1 MTSVI
6 GLTGRKRSGKD
17 SVADVLVRDHGFV
30 RFAFADAIRDVVA
43 AINPRVRSAGPDTS
57 PEEQSF
63 EHLTDIVA
71 GVGWETAKAVPE
83 VRRLLQATGM
93 AVRRHD
99 PGLWTRI
106 LADRIT
112 CHLEGPRSSAPVV
125 VCDVRLPDEAAMIR
139 DRFGGHLVR
148 VVRPGLVLD
157 LSSTASHITETALD
171 TYPVDRE
178 LLNDATLDDLAGQAH
193 ALAAMFGGS
202 DHD

>member
-1 MTSVI
+1 MTPVI

-17 SVADVLVRDHGFV
+17 SVAAVLVRDHGFV

-43 AINPRVRSAGPDTS
+43 AINPRVWFVGATPSS
-57 PEEQSF
+57 QEESF
-63 EHLTDIVA
+63 ERLSDIVA
-71 GVGWETAKAVPE
+71 RVGWETAKAVPE
-83 VRRLLQATGM
+83 VRRLLQTTGM

-99 PGLWTRI
+99 PDFWTRI

-112 CHLEGPRSSAPVV
+112 RHLEGPRSASPVV
-125 VCDVRLPDEAAMIR
+125 VSDVRLPDEAAMIR
-139 DRFGGHLVR
+139 DRFGGAVVR
-148 VVRPGLVLD
+148 VVRPGLPLD

-178 LLNDATLDDLAGQAH
+178 LLNDTTLGDLAERAR
-193 ALAAMFGGS
+193 ALTSMFGGS